1 MSIVSYAG
9 PNLLFF
15 FVVLER
21 FWITGESHTLRFLW
35 LVLFKTSPLLHCKSR
50 IQSRKLLWK
59 KRQKWGVPFY
69 KLHSQKT
76 NMKHNSFGLPFHFYC
91 VLSTTVRSGK
101 VNRNQC
107 IFCLPSLFRC
117 SLHHRPNVVDGGHCL
132 CDFRRDF
139 FAEFGPTEKKTYR
152 KYTAMASRSIWTNH
166 HKSISYIWDLN
177 EWFKKLR
184 SKSLETFQSLATK
197 TMACNL
203 SSFISLWINSTFP
216 YIIYLDTF
224 ASTHAEFV
232 IIHLVVYYH
241 WMPSKTSKTWGIMP
255 ESGSNYQLLVGY
267 ALHGNQI
274 RMNIT
279 KFWNGIFFWTWMMPD
294 KITTTKM
301 DRLSVEKNWITWWR
315 RPAKF
320 RFLFFSSRGSSSPAA
335 GRIKKKS
342 NLITLF
348 LL

>member
-1 MSIVSYAG
+1 MIQKTQVQILGNIPKPCNKDNGLQFKFIHFAVNKFNISIYT
-9 PNLLFF
+9 
-15 FVVLER
+15 
-21 FWITGESHTLRFLW
+21 WI
-35 LVLFKTSPLLHCKSR
+35 PLL
-50 IQSRKLLWK
+50 QPML
-59 KRQKWGVPFY
+59 
-69 KLHSQKT
+69 
-76 NMKHNSFGLPFHFYC
+76 NSW
-91 VLSTTVRSGK
+91 LSTWLFTIIG
-101 VNRNQC
+101 
-107 IFCLPSLFRC
+107 CL
-117 SLHHRPNVVDGGHCL
+117 
-132 CDFRRDF
+132 
-139 FAEFGPTEKKTYR
+139 
-152 KYTAMASRSIWTNH
+152 
-166 HKSISYIWDLN
+166 
-177 EWFKKLR
+177 
-184 SKSLETFQSLATK
+184 
-197 TMACNL
+197 
-203 SSFISLWINSTFP
+203 
-216 YIIYLDTF
+216 
-224 ASTHAEFV
+224 
-232 IIHLVVYYH
+232 
-241 WMPSKTSKTWGIMP
+241 KTSKTWGIMP

>member
-21 FWITGESHTLRFLW
+21 FWITGESHTLRFQW

-107 IFCLPSLFRC
+107 IFRLPSLFRC

-152 KYTAMASRSIWTNH
+152 KYTAMASRSIWTNL

-216 YIIYLDTF
+216 YIPGYLCFNPCWIRDYPLGCLLSLDAF
-224 ASTHAEFV
+224 KNVKNLGNNAWEWLKLPIASRICAS
-232 IIHLVVYYH
+232 
-241 WMPSKTSKTWGIMP
+241 W
-255 ESGSNYQLLVGY
+255 ESDSNEHYKVLKWHIFLE
-267 ALHGNQI
+267 HGWCPT
-274 RMNIT
+274 R
-279 KFWNGIFFWTWMMPD
+279 
-294 KITTTKM
+294 
-301 DRLSVEKNWITWWR
+301 
-315 RPAKF
+315 
-320 RFLFFSSRGSSSPAA
+320 
-335 GRIKKKS
+335 
-342 NLITLF
+342 
-348 LL
+348 